1 MPFAAGKGRQIVVND
16 KIVRVGDDR
25 DELRAVLIEHIHGV
39 IGNPQSIRVGLFIL
53 VHRQAI
59 NAARPAGKALGE
71 PGIAHAHVQDR
82 RTGHRH
88 RVEDSLDAGLVTGGL
103 LLCPVY
109 CLADPCHPRLLEV
122 TTELFVGSIGACLS
136 RHGMI
141 SSAPAVVTPGHL
153 KMYWRS
159 CLFQKVGDR
168 RTNMQLGVMLE
179 GQEGLTWELWR
190 RIMARVEEL
199 GFESLWRSD
208 HFMSL
213 VDSRRDALE
222 TWVALTLTAA
232 ETTRLRFGS
241 LVCPMTFRHPS
252 LLARMAAAV
261 DTLSGGRL
269 VLGVGAGW
277 NAEEHHAFGIPFPPL
292 TEPMSMLEEGIEVIV
307 RLLGDGPAHFAGRYY
322 QLDGAHPYP
331 KPAQLPRIPLLIGT
345 TSAGRMLRIVARY
358 ADEWD
363 VPGITS
369 PTEYCARRERLV
381 AYCRE
386 INRDPRDIRRC
397 VSTAYLIGRSAA
409 ELRRRGAAM

>member
-1 MPFAAGKGRQIVVND
+1 MK
-16 KIVRVGDDR
+16 
-25 DELRAVLIEHIHGV
+25 
-39 IGNPQSIRVGLFIL
+39 
-53 VHRQAI
+53 
-59 NAARPAGKALGE
+59 
-71 PGIAHAHVQDR
+71 
-82 RTGHRH
+82 
-88 RVEDSLDAGLVTGGL
+88 
-103 LLCPVY
+103 
-109 CLADPCHPRLLEV
+109 
-122 TTELFVGSIGACLS
+122 
-136 RHGMI
+136 
-141 SSAPAVVTPGHL
+141 
-153 KMYWRS
+153 
-159 CLFQKVGDR
+159 
-168 RTNMQLGVMLE
+168 LGVMLE
-179 GQEGLTWELWR
+179 GQEGLTWDLWR

-208 HFMSL
+208 HFMSI
-213 VDSRRDALE
+213 VDSKRDALE

-277 NAEEHHAFGIPFPPL
+277 NAEEHRAFGIPFPPL
-292 TEPMSMLEEGIEVIV
+292 KERMPMLEEGIEVIV

-322 QLDGAHPYP
+322 QLDGAHPHP
-331 KPAQLPRIPLLIGT
+331 KPIQQPRIPLLIGT

-369 PTEYCARRERLV
+369 PTAYRARRERLV

-397 VSTAYLIGRSAA
+397 VSTAYLIGRDAE
-409 ELRRRGAAM
+409 ELRRRGEVMQQLIPGLALHDPGAVPDVLRAEGWLVGTPDQIIMQLQALADEGVERVMFQHNDQTDFAALELLASDVLPVVTTWP